1 MKGIPL
7 GKLINK
13 LLGKQSSA
21 DLAVALEKA
30 RADLTAAESAV
41 ETARTAYD
49 AALLSETPAA
59 LRKLHDG
66 ITDASIEADRAT
78 AVIAKLEKQH
88 AEALESEAADQRQ
101 RRYDDAKAAS
111 ESAEKRL
118 RREYPRAAIQIR
130 ELLAEVAA
138 ASLAVQAA
146 NEDRP
151 QGAPALVGPEHSRSQ
166 HHQYQEV
173 ISEDTIELWS
183 TIDSATPVR
192 DELQRTVVAHAK
204 GRRGMMR
211 DRSESDENP
220 LLYGT
225 AQTEHGPL
233 EVVRKRFR
241 RTKFLPDRGG
251 YSAGPLS
258 HELVL
263 PPLDA
268 GATPYWTPAYDAHDA
283 ARQAVAELKP
293 APKRAERVPEFSYS
307 LAPRETADV

>member
-1 MKGIPL
+1 MSKVTKFFGL
-7 GKLINK
+7 GR
-13 LLGKQSSA
+13 QSSS
-21 DLAVALEKA
+21 DIAVALEKA

-118 RREYPRAAIQIR
+118 RREYPKAALQIR
-130 ELLAEVAA
+130 DLLAEVAA
-138 ASLAVQAA
+138 ASLAVREA

-151 QGAPALVGPEHSRSQ
+151 TGAPALAGPEHSRSQ
-166 HHQYQEV
+166 ANLYQEV
-173 ISEDTIELWS
+173 LSEDIADLW
-183 TIDSATPVR
+183 TEIDGATPIR
-192 DELQRTVVAHAK
+192 EDLQRHVRAHEK

-211 DRSESDENP
+211 DRSDTDENP
-220 LLYGT
+220 MTYGVV
-225 AQTEHGPL
+225 QSEHGTL
-233 EVVRKRFR
+233 EVVLKRFR
-241 RTKFLPDRGG
+241 RTKFLPDAGG
-251 YSAGPLS
+251 RHIGSLAS
-258 HELVL
+258 EIVL

-268 GATPYWTPAYDAHDA
+268 DATPYWTPAYDAHDA
-283 ARQAVAELKP
+283 ARQAIAELKP
-293 APKRAERVPEFSYS
+293 APKRPERVAEFSYS
-307 LAPRETADV
+307 LAPKEAADV